1 MNIDEKLTYFNLNPS
16 YTEEELES
24 AYEKKLR
31 ELQTNYE
38 LLKRK
43 LKPENTKE
51 FQETWQEKYKE
62 IVWNIIFSENID
74 EEKAK
79 MLFALLLDIKKKING
94 KELDSDLLIYLNN
107 LKYDGSMEDLK
118 LLYDISNNQIP
129 TDQPTRK

>member
-118 LLYDISNNQIP
+118 LLYDISNNQNS

>member
-31 ELQTNYE
+31 ELQANYE
-38 LLKRK
+38 LLKRN

-62 IVWNIIFSENID
+62 IVWNIISSENID

-79 MLFALLLDIKKKING
+79 MLFALLLDIKKKINE

>member
-16 YTEEELES
+16 STEEQLET
-24 AYEKKLR
+24 AYDKKLR
-31 ELQTNYE
+31 ELQTTYE
-38 LLKRK
+38 LLKRN
-43 LKPENTKE
+43 LKPENTKKI
-51 FQETWQEKYKE
+51 QETWQEKYKE

-74 EEKAK
+74 EEKVK
-79 MLFALLLDIKKKING
+79 MLFALLLDIKKKINE

>member
-38 LLKRK
+38 LLKRN

>member
-38 LLKRK
+38 LLKRN

-79 MLFALLLDIKKKING
+79 MLFAILLDIKKKINE
-94 KELDSDLLIYLNN
+94 KKLDSDLLIYLNN

>member
-31 ELQTNYE
+31 ELQANYE
-38 LLKRK
+38 LLKRN

-62 IVWNIIFSENID
+62 IVWNIISSENID

-79 MLFALLLDIKKKING
+79 MLFALLLDIKKKINE

-129 TDQPTRK
+129 TDQTTRK

>member
-94 KELDSDLLIYLNN
+94 KELDPDLLIYLNN

>member
-31 ELQTNYE
+31 ELQANYE
-38 LLKRK
+38 LLKRN

-79 MLFALLLDIKKKING
+79 MLFVILLDIKKKINE

>member
-38 LLKRK
+38 LLKRN

-94 KELDSDLLIYLNN
+94 KELDPDLLIYLNN

>member
-38 LLKRK
+38 LLKRN

-79 MLFALLLDIKKKING
+79 MLFALLLDIKKKINE